1 MIGTALPAA
10 ILLLPTAAHAQTPA
24 PAAPAPAPTPVE
36 TALKLTT
43 EKARSGEAFKG
54 DRWRALVVADR
65 FVAGTKVDLSFTAKG
80 RSTKKR
86 ITLKQQKNGE
96 KGYVRVVLPAKFK
109 RSNRVVVR
117 ASVPGGQPIA
127 AVVAKSKVVLQAT
140 PSVKGGDRGLA
151 VRMLQEMLDDK
162 GYVVGRKGVY
172 DARTQRAVLAFRKVT
187 RRAKNTSAD
196 STVFRALRR
205 GEGTFKVRF
214 PKHGRHMEGD
224 VDRQVIALID
234 NGKAERI
241 YHSSPGAPATPT
253 IRGSFRVYRKDPGT
267 NSLGMYRSVYFI
279 RGYAVHGYKSVPT
292 FNASHGCFRVP
303 MADAASIYDWM
314 TMGMRVDTY

>member
-1 MIGTALPAA
+1 MIGAALPAA
-10 ILLLPTAAHAQTPA
+10 VLLLPTAAHAQA
-24 PAAPAPAPTPVE
+24 PSPAPAPAPAPVE
-36 TALKLTT
+36 TTLKLTT

-54 DRWRALVVADR
+54 DKWRALVVADR

-86 ITLKQQKNGE
+86 ITLKQQKDGE

-117 ASVPGGQPIA
+117 ASVPDGQPTA
-127 AVVAKSKVVLQAT
+127 AVAAKSKVVLQAT
-140 PSVKGGDRGLA
+140 PSVKAGDRGLA
-151 VRMLQEMLDDK
+151 VRMLQEMLDAK
-162 GYVVGRKGVY
+162 GYVIGKKGVY

-205 GEGTFKVRF
+205 GEGTFRVRF

-234 NGKAERI
+234 GDKVERI